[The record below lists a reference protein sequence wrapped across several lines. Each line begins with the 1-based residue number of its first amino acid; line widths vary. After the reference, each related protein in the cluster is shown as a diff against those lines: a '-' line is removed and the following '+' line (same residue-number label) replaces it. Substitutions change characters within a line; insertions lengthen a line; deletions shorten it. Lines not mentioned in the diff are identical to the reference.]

1 MPSLTR
7 AEVND
12 WLDSD
17 VTKRYFKV
25 LKEEAD
31 ARRIAAGMGSL
42 KKETAYE
49 TGENYLKVIAQAE
62 VYEACAAP
70 IEVELKS
77 KGGIILAT
85 DDKKKFE
92 QQAQV
97 KAKILAIGE
106 LAFEDQLRSGLDCPI
121 KVGDIEIGR

>member
-1 MPSLTR
+1 MK
-7 AEVND
+7 EVIPIN
-12 WLDSD
+12 
-17 VTKRYFKV
+17 YCV
-25 LKEEAD
+25 LVE
-31 ARRIAAGMGSL
+31 
-42 KKETAYE
+42 
-49 TGENYLKVIAQAE
+49 
-62 VYEACAAP
+62 P

-106 LAFEDQLRSGLDCPI
+106 LAFEDQLRNGLDCPI
-121 KVGDIEIGR
+121 KVGDIVYHQRHVGMRLVDATGNLRLDRLIIKDLDVVAVAPKEDGNV